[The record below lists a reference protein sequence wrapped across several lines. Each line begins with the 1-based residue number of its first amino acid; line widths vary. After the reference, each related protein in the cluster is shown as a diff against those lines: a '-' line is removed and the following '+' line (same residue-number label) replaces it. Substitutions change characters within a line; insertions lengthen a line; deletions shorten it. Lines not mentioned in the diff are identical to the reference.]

1 MGRCVYAEINCIR
14 IHCVCICVCVAER
27 GERRERERS
36 ITSVVGCAS
45 AKLKNSMA
53 IDTSQALAWLTM
65 LHLECPPHQ
74 SLMTLI
80 LDEFHEVIRYHFS
93 QS

>member
-1 MGRCVYAEINCIR
+1 MCLCGR
-14 IHCVCICVCVAER
+14 ER
-27 GERRERERS
+27 REKRERERS

-53 IDTSQALAWLTM
+53 IDTSQALAWLAM
-65 LHLECPPHQ
+65 LHLECPPHH